1 MYLQLAKEDEM
12 IDIENMKSDELFALA
27 KQKEA
32 DERKWIEEENKGKIA
47 ELREERKQMLL
58 RHKKEV
64 NGINA
69 KIKAL
74 GGRVPVSSAVAK
86 GGTSA
91 TVAIVELLET
101 GELDTKTLREKLDE
115 MGVSV
120 RNIGQ
125 TLAYLKKNGKVTSV
139 ARGIY
144 RKSD

>member
-1 MYLQLAKEDEM
+1 MDY
-12 IDIENMKSDELFALA
+12 ENMTADELYALA

-32 DERKWIEEENKGKIA
+32 DEKKWFAEENKAKIA
-47 ELREERKQMLL
+47 SLREERKQMLN

-64 NGINA
+64 NEINA
-69 KIKAL
+69 KIKQL

-86 GGTSA
+86 GA
-91 TVAIVELLET
+91 TGATAAIVEILEA

-120 RNIGQ
+120 KNIGQ
-125 TLAYLKKNGKVTSV
+125 TLAYLKKNGKLASV

-144 RKSD
+144 KKAD